1 MPLRRQMDLYE
12 AEFVS
17 RRRGG
22 RIDERLLELALL
34 CVPPSHLRLL
44 FQRILDDV
52 RENCTGLPD
61 LIQLWPDEK
70 RYRLVEVKAPG
81 DRLQDHQQRWVRFCA
96 AHEIPVCVA
105 LVRWVEAHA

>member
-1 MPLRRQMDLYE
+1 
-12 AEFVS
+12 
-17 RRRGG
+17 
-22 RIDERLLELALL
+22 LLEVALL

-44 FQRILDDV
+44 FQRILEDV

-61 LIQLWPDEK
+61 LIQFWPDEK
-70 RYRLVEVKAPG
+70 RYQLVEVKAPG

-105 LVRWVEAHA
+105 HVCWTEAHA